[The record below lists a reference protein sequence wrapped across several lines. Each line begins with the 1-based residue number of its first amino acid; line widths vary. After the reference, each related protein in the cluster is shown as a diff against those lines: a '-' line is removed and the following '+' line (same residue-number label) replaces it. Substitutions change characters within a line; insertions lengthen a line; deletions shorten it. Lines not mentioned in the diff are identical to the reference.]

1 MESLTTTKDEMQRT
15 TNRNTNL
22 LQFLRREPMQSERY
36 RQKFQQELRLTLL
49 ILSEARMG
57 LF

>member
-36 RQKFQQELRLTLL
+36 RQKFQQVLRLTLL

>member
-22 LQFLRREPMQSERY
+22 LQFLRREPMRSERY

-57 LF
+57 LL